1 MEIIKGWVKK
11 GRGLGKV
18 MGFPT
23 LNMDYEGQSN
33 GVFAGRVVFST
44 GDENYGL
51 KGAVHVGPRPTINDP
66 QPVCEVFILDFPHE
80 LNDKSFEGIE
90 IELHL
95 LQKIREIEKF
105 PTLDALT
112 AQIAKDVA
120 EIENLLA
127 ERN

>member
-1 MEIIKGWVKK
+1 MEIIKGRVKK

-33 GVFAGRVVFST
+33 GVFAGRIVFMA
-44 GDENYGL
+44 GQQRYDL
-51 KGAVHVGPRPTINDP
+51 KGAIHIGPRPTIDDP
-66 QPVCEVFILDFPHE
+66 RPVCEVFILNFPDE
-80 LNDKSFEGIE
+80 LSDQNFENLEIE
-90 IELHL
+90 IHL
-95 LQKIREIEKF
+95 IQKIREIEKF
-105 PTLDALT
+105 ENIDALT
-112 AQIAKDVA
+112 AQIAKDVT